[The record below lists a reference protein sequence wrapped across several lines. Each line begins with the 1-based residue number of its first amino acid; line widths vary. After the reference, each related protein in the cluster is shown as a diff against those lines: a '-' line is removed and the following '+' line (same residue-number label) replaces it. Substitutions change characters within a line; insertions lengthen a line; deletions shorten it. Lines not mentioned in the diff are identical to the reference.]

1 MKRSNKCIL
10 AILSIVVLFYT
21 CKVAHITPYPVDRDA
36 TGRILVNPHP
46 DSAPLSPE
54 ESMKHMYLP
63 KGYHLQL
70 VASEPMI
77 SQPVAIVWDGNGVMY
92 VAEMLT
98 YMVNVDGTGEG
109 MKLCTIKKLEDTN
122 GDGVMDKATVFI
134 DSLVLPRMM
143 LSLDHKLLVNETNS
157 YNIYSY
163 EDTNGDGKADVK
175 KLVYKNNDVDNKN
188 LEHQK
193 SGLIW
198 NLDNRIYV
206 TVDPVRYTFKN
217 ERLIADSLQESPRGQ
232 WGLTYDNY
240 GRLFFSIAGSEL
252 PATNFQQNPHY
263 GTFDIKDQYTDEF
276 MQVWPIMA
284 TPDVQGG
291 LKRLRADST
300 LNHFTACNGQS
311 IYRGDKLPVEARG
324 DLFIPEPVGRLIRRA
339 KVLDNDG
346 KITLVNAY
354 DKQEFM
360 ASTDPNFRPVNTVT
374 GPDGCMYIVD
384 MYHGI
389 IQESTWTRQGSYL
402 RPQILRKGYEKN
414 IGRGRIYRLVY
425 DGMKPSKVVPHMLDE
440 TSAQLVVHLNDPNGW
455 WRDNAQKLLVLHN
468 DKTVVPALKTM
479 ALSAPNQLARIHAL
493 WTLNGMES
501 LDMETFTHA
510 LKESDPQIRKT
521 AVWIGEDMVKRDKQV
536 LDLLVEMKND
546 PSADVRY
553 QLALTLRFNPSEKAQ
568 AVISD
573 LIKTY
578 PDNILALSDKTYHAN
593 LKAKSDQLRAQALLA
608 DVDRKLVTQGSLIFK
623 QLCATCHGADGKGVA
638 IGGKDMPAPPLAGNP
653 DVNGNPYKLIRI
665 LLLGLSGSIGD
676 KVYPD
681 VMPALGGNDDE
692 YIASALSYIRNGF
705 GNKAPTV
712 KPADVQRI
720 REMLTGRT
728 KGWTMAEL
736 DTVRMSPGPRG
747 GAGATAIGASARTNQ

>member
-1 MKRSNKCIL
+1 MKRSYTWVLAVLSI
-10 AILSIVVLFYT
+10 AILLYT
-21 CKVAHITPYPVDRDA
+21 CKTMQQYPVQRDA

-46 DSAPLSPE
+46 DPAPLSPE
-54 ESMKHMYLP
+54 ESMKHIYMP

-109 MKLCTIKKLEDTN
+109 FKLCTVKKLEDTN

-143 LSLDHKLLVNETNS
+143 LTLNHKLLVNETNT

-175 KLVYKNNDVDNKN
+175 QLVYKNDEVDKKN

-206 TVDPVRYTFKN
+206 TVDPVRYQWKN
-217 ERLIADSLQESPRGQ
+217 DKLIPDSLQESPRGQ

-240 GRLFFSIAGSEL
+240 GRLFFSIAGSET

-263 GTFDIKDQYTDEF
+263 GTFDVKDQYNEEF
-276 MQVWPIMA
+276 NAVWPIMA

-291 LKRLRADST
+291 LRRLRADST

-311 IYRGDKLPVEARG
+311 IYRGDKLPGDVQG

-346 KITLVNAY
+346 KVTLVNAY
-354 DKQEFM
+354 DKQEFL

-389 IQESTWTRQGSYL
+389 IQESNWTRAGSYL

-414 IGRGRIYRLVY
+414 IGRGRIYRLVH
-425 DGMKPSKVVPHMLDE
+425 DGYKPSKVRPHMLDE
-440 TSAQLVVHLNDPNGW
+440 NSAQLVTYLNHPNGW
-455 WRDNAQKLLVLHN
+455 WRDNAQKELVLRN
-468 DKTVVPALKTM
+468 DKSVVPALKTM
-479 ALSAPNQLARIHAL
+479 AVSSPNQLARIHAL

-510 LKESDPQIRKT
+510 LKETDAQVRKT
-521 AVWIGEDMVKRDKQV
+521 AVWIGEDM
-536 LDLLVEMKND
+536 MKKHNEVVDMLAGMVND
-546 PSADVRY
+546 PSGDVRY
-553 QLALTLRFNPSEKAQ
+553 QVALSLRFNPSQKAQ
-568 AVISD
+568 AVISE
-573 LIKTY
+573 LVNKY
-578 PDNILALSDKTYHAN
+578 PDNILALSDNKYHAN
-593 LKAKSDQLRAQALLA
+593 IKAKADQLRAQALMA
-608 DVDRKLVTQGSLIFK
+608 ETDRKLVAQGSLIFK

-638 IGGKDMPAPPLAGNP
+638 IGGKEMPAPPLAANA
-653 DVNGNPYKLIRI
+653 DVNGDPAKLVRV
-665 LLLGLSGSIGD
+665 LLLGLSGPVGN
-676 KVYPD
+676 KTYPD

-692 YIASALSYIRNGF
+692 YIASVLSYVRNDF

-712 KPADVQRI
+712 KPADVQLI
-720 REMLTGRT
+720 RQQLAGRT
-728 KGWTMAEL
+728 KGFTMAEL
-736 DTVRMSPGPRG
+736 DTM
-747 GAGATAIGASARTNQ
+747 

>member
-1 MKRSNKCIL
+1 MKKNNKWIIAVVGM
-10 AILSIVVLFYT
+10 AIFLYT
-21 CKVAHITPYPVDRDA
+21 CKVAYMANYPVQRDA
-36 TGRILVNPHP
+36 TGKILVNPHP
-46 DSAPLSPE
+46 DSLPLSPE
-54 ESMKHMYLP
+54 ESMRHIYMP

-77 SQPVAIVWDGNGVMY
+77 SQPVAVVWDGNGVMY

-109 MKLCTIKKLEDTN
+109 MKLCTVKRLEDTN
-122 GDGVMDKATVFI
+122 NDGVMDKATVFI

-143 LSLDHKLLVNETNS
+143 LTLNHRLLVNETNT

-175 KLVYKNNDVDNKN
+175 KQVYKNDEADNKN

-198 NLDNRIYV
+198 NIDNRIYV
-206 TVDPVRYTFKN
+206 TVDPVRYQWKDNMLVT
-217 ERLIADSLQESPRGQ
+217 DSLQESPRGQ

-263 GTFDIKDQYTDEF
+263 GTFDIKDQYNEEF
-276 MQVWPIMA
+276 LAVWPIMA

-291 LKRLRADST
+291 LRRLREDST

-311 IYRGDKLPVEARG
+311 VYRGDKLPEDARG

-354 DKQEFM
+354 DKQEFL
-360 ASTDPNFRPVNTVT
+360 ASTDPNFRPVNTMV

-389 IQESTWTRQGSYL
+389 IQESNWTKKGSYL

-425 DGMKPSKVVPHMLDE
+425 DGMPRSKVIPHMLDE
-440 TSAQLVVHLNDPNGW
+440 TSAQLVAHLNNPNGW
-455 WRDNAQKLLVLHN
+455 WRDNAQKELVLRN
-468 DKTVVPALKTM
+468 DKSVVPALKTM
-479 ALSAPNQLARIHAL
+479 ATTSPNQLARIHAL
-493 WTLNGMES
+493 WTLNGMGS
-501 LDMETFTHA
+501 LDMETFSHA
-510 LKESDPQIRKT
+510 LKETDAQVRKT
-521 AVWIGEDMVKRDKQV
+521 AVWIGEDMAKNHAEVVDM
-536 LDLLVEMKND
+536 LAAMEND
-546 PSADVRY
+546 PSPDVRY
-553 QLALTLRFNPSEKAQ
+553 QLSLTFRFNKSPKAQ
-568 AVISD
+568 AVIND
-573 LIKTY
+573 LIKKY
-578 PDNILALSDKTYHAN
+578 PDNIIALSDKTFHDN
-593 LKAKSDQLRAQALLA
+593 IKAKADQLRAQALMAVA
-608 DVDRKLVTQGSLIFK
+608 DQKLVSQGSLIFK
-623 QLCATCHGADGKGVA
+623 QLCATCHGADGKGVS
-638 IGGKDMPAPPLAGNP
+638 IGGKEQPAPALAGNP
-653 DVNGNPYKLIRI
+653 DVNGNPVKLIRI
-665 LLLGLSGSIGD
+665 LLMGLSGPIEG
-676 KVYPD
+676 KVYAD

-692 YIASALSYIRNGF
+692 YIASALSYIRSDF

-712 KPADVQRI
+712 KAADVQRV
-720 REMLTGRT
+720 RAQLAGRT
-728 KGWTMAEL
+728 KGFTMAEL
-736 DTVRMSPGPRG
+736 DTMRVIFPVARPATAPAVG
-747 GAGATAIGASARTNQ
+747 GAIKNQ